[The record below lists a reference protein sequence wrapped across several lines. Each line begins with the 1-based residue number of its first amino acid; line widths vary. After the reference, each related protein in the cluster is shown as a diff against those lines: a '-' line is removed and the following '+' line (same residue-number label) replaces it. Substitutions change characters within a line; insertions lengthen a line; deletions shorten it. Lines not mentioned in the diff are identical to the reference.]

1 MSVHSLIINYGVEPS
16 PSDAFVQLEQDP
28 IDENINYLTVQQAAT
43 ALEHFMSGK
52 PLPPTYCS
60 PGTVRKILYAYPWP
74 NSLTEYRCIVTKGEL
89 ERGTLLNVDIIEE
102 LNCDLVDVLNT
113 TYPVHQIKSSS
124 WKTSP
129 YNSVGAEVTEPTL
142 SLDGPKIKLSAKVY
156 GTLEVVY
163 TTKQEI
169 MSDTI
174 TYNNV
179 VVEGE
184 TLDPYLLC
192 VWSGGN
198 SALKIKFAD
207 GEEDIDCNNQYSVG
221 NIEDGPYDPGYVEGE
236 DEIHEF
242 DYCTGEELE

>member
-1 MSVHSLIINYGVEPS
+1 
-16 PSDAFVQLEQDP
+16 LEQDP

-52 PLPPTYCS
+52 QLPSTYCS
-60 PGTVRKILYAYPWP
+60 PGTVMKMLYAYPWP
-74 NSLTEYRCIVTKGEL
+74 SSLTEYHCIVTKGVL
-89 ERGTLLNVDIIEE
+89 GRGVLLSVDIVEE
-102 LNCDLVDVLNT
+102 LNCDLTDILSTV
-113 TYPVHQIKSSS
+113 YPVHQIKSYS

-129 YNSVGAEVTEPTL
+129 YNSVGVEVTEPTL
-142 SLDGPKIKLSAKVY
+142 SLDGPKIKLSAEVY

-169 MSDTI
+169 MTCVI

-179 VVEGE
+179 VIEGE

-207 GEEDIDCNNQYSVG
+207 GEEDIDCNNQYRGGGAGTIDDSS
-221 NIEDGPYDPGYVEGE
+221 GPYDPGYVSGE

>member
-1 MSVHSLIINYGVEPS
+1 M
-16 PSDAFVQLEQDP
+16 A
-28 IDENINYLTVQQAAT
+28 
-43 ALEHFMSGK
+43 
-52 PLPPTYCS
+52 
-60 PGTVRKILYAYPWP
+60 
-74 NSLTEYRCIVTKGEL
+74 TKGEL
-89 ERGTLLNVDIIEE
+89 ERGVLLSVDIIEE

-113 TYPVHQIKSSS
+113 VYPVHQIKSYS
-124 WKTSP
+124 WKTPP
-129 YNSVGAEVTEPTL
+129 YNSVGIEVTEPTL

-156 GTLEVVY
+156 GTLEVIY

-174 TYNNV
+174 AYDDV

-198 SALKIKFAD
+198 SALRIRFAD
-207 GEEDIDCNNQYSVG
+207 GEEGIDCNNQYSIG
-221 NIEDGPYDPGYVEGE
+221 NVEDGPYDPGYVEGE